1 MQSEIWQVGE
11 FLVSRSTN
19 TIQREGSQP
28 RKLPPRLINALLYFA
43 SHRGEVITRQELVDN
58 LWDRSVVTDQ
68 TVTQTIFELRKY
80 LRDGRGH
87 HEAVEYIRTIPKR
100 GYQCLVEV
108 RTPEALAAAAGAP
121 AEAQPQKSEADLSAE
136 ALPAAAPAEPKAEA
150 PAQAAQAAPAAPEP
164 EPLRR
169 KTLHDF
175 FLSFWLNEDSAGFKR
190 AAY

>member
-19 TIQREGSQP
+19 IIQREGSQP

-121 AEAQPQKSEADLSAE
+121 AEA
-136 ALPAAAPAEPKAEA
+136 LPAAAPAEPKAEA